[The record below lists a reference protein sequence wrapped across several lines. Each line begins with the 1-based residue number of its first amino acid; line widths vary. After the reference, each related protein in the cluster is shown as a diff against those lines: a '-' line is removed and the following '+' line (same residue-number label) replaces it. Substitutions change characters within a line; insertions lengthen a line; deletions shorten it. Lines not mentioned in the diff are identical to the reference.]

1 MCVPY
6 NLNIK
11 VKHILHNNKQKKIF
25 CQNKIT
31 QRELLNLSHSENSSC
46 WNKEISI
53 LKIAETMLQLTM
65 KIVK

>member
-11 VKHILHNNKQKKIF
+11 VKRILHNNKQKKLF
-25 CQNKIT
+25 YQNKIT

-46 WNKEISI
+46 QNREIYI
-53 LKIAETMLQLTM
+53 IKNAETMLQLTM
-65 KIVK
+65 KL